1 MEQICKPLSLCG
13 KIFTPELIAH
23 LNQMVRDDP
32 TISKNAQARILCE
45 HLSWYSPNGRAS
57 LSGAKVALHK
67 LHRRGLL
74 IWPPAKP
81 KRKRERKLCRSDRP
95 LPALTKVPSKAG
107 QVKGLH
113 LHPIEDHKDPLHQV
127 WNDLIIDEHPCGA
140 APLVGGQVRYLVGSD
155 HGWLGAIGF
164 GPPAFV
170 LGARD
175 EWIGW
180 STAARVSNLNQVVG
194 LSRFLIRTEVRCA
207 NLASMVLGLAVK
219 TLPAEWKSRYGIE
232 PVLLETFTDREV
244 FTGRCFAAANWRR
257 IGASTGRGRLGESV
271 PTKSIKDIW
280 VYPLSGQARSQLQ
293 KQILPLVVPRSI
305 TECAGQEEWTGLEM
319 SGLALGD
326 ERLNRRA
333 EAILQSRWKQPQAS
347 FYGSFANWS
356 PAKAAYGFI
365 EHATAPISLETLLEP
380 HKEATL
386 SRMAAEDVV
395 LLPQD
400 TTSLNFSGL
409 LKTSGLG
416 SLGDNTARGLWLHSL
431 LAYRPDGVPLGVLN
445 AHCWARPKEAEDP
458 DRGRNAKSI
467 GEKESFRWLE
477 ALHVGAEA
485 ARRMPWTQL
494 INLTDREGDLYELH
508 DYIEQ
513 GPPNLHNV
521 IRAQHD
527 RNLDC
532 HKKLWAFMA
541 EQPPGA
547 IRTTDVPRR
556 RGQKARKA
564 TVEVRWSPITIEAPK
579 VGAKKNWP
587 PLSLW
592 AIWVTEAKPDKG
604 VEPLEWMLL
613 TDMPIADAK
622 QAWEKVEW
630 YRCRWGIEEWHR
642 VLKTGCSAEQREFKT
657 AENLKRVLAF
667 DLIVA
672 WRILACVK
680 LGHALP
686 QLPASVIYTQDE
698 LEVLWAVLKKNGRPP
713 PDLSLAQANRLV
725 ACLGGYAG
733 RALDKEPGAQSVGIG
748 LRRLMDITS
757 GWILR
762 KQRES
767 PNDDE

>member
-1 MEQICKPLSLCG
+1 MDQICKPLLLCG
-13 KIFTPELIAH
+13 KLFTPELIAH
-23 LNQMVRDDP
+23 LNQIVRDDP
-32 TISKNAQARILCE
+32 TISKNAQARIVCE
-45 HLSWYSPNGRAS
+45 HLSWYSSTGTPS

-81 KRKRERKLCRSDRP
+81 KAKRQRKLCRSDRP
-95 LPALTKVPSKAG
+95 LPSLTKVPAKAG
-107 QVKGLH
+107 KVKGLH
-113 LHPIEDHKDPLHQV
+113 LRRIEDCKDPLHQI
-127 WNDLIIDEHPCGA
+127 WNDLIIDEHPCGD
-140 APLVGGQVRYLVGSD
+140 APLVGAQVRYLVGSD

-175 EWIGW
+175 QWIGW
-180 STAARVSNLNQVVG
+180 TTAARVSNLNQTLG
-194 LSRFLIRTEVRCA
+194 LSRFLIRTQVRCS
-207 NLASMVLGLAVK
+207 NLASMVLGMAVK
-219 TLPAEWKSRYGIE
+219 ILPEDWKSRYGIE
-232 PVLLETFTDREV
+232 PVLLETFTDRER

-257 IGASTGRGRLGESV
+257 IGVSTGRGRLGGSV
-271 PTKSIKDIW
+271 ASKSLKDIW

-293 KQILPLVVPRSI
+293 KQTASLVVPCSI
-305 TECAGQEEWTGLEM
+305 AECSGQDEWTAREM

-333 EAILQSRWKQPQAS
+333 EAILQARWQQPRAS
-347 FYGSFANWS
+347 FYGSFAGWS
-356 PAKAAYGFI
+356 PAKAAYGFV
-365 EHATAPISLETLLEP
+365 EHATAPISLQTLLEP

-386 SRMAAEDVV
+386 SRMAAEPVV

-400 TTSLNFSGL
+400 TSSLNFSGL
-409 LKTSGLG
+409 HKTSGLG
-416 SLGDNTARGLWLHSL
+416 SLGDSGARGLWLHSL

-445 AHCWARPKEAEDP
+445 AHCWARPEEAEAP
-458 DRGRNAKSI
+458 ANDRGRNAKSI
-467 GEKESFRWLE
+467 GEKESYRWLE
-477 ALHVGAEA
+477 ALHLAAEA

-541 EQPPGA
+541 EQTPGGT
-547 IRTTDVPRR
+547 RTIDIPRR

-587 PLSLW
+587 ALSLW
-592 AIWVTEAKPDKG
+592 AIWVNEVEPPKG
-604 VEPLEWMLL
+604 VAPIEWMLL
-613 TDMPIADAK
+613 TDMPIADAE
-622 QAWEKVEW
+622 QAWEKVDW
-630 YRCRWGIEEWHR
+630 YGCRWGIEEWHR
-642 VLKTGCSAEQREFKT
+642 VLKTGCGAEQREFKT
-657 AENLKRVLAF
+657 AENLQRVLAF
-667 DLIVA
+667 DLIIA

-680 LGHALP
+680 LGRALP
-686 QLPASVIYTQDE
+686 QLPASVLYTQDE
-698 LEVLWAVLKKNGRPP
+698 LEVLWAVLKKKA
-713 PDLSLAQANRLV
+713 DLPR
-725 ACLGGYAG
+725 
-733 RALDKEPGAQSVGIG
+733 I
-748 LRRLMDITS
+748 
-757 GWILR
+757 
-762 KQRES
+762 
-767 PNDDE
+767 